1 MHNFRTLKSAL
12 EFYRAASALQL
23 PGHLRNQLLRA
34 ASSISLNLAEGK
46 GRGTRAD
53 QRRFFQIAMGSVRE
67 CQAIL
72 SLAELTDSTSWRILD
87 SVAAQLYKLLRAG
100 P

>member
-1 MHNFRTLKSAL
+1 M
-12 EFYRAASALQL
+12 
-23 PGHLRNQLLRA
+23 
-34 ASSISLNLAEGK
+34 
-46 GRGTRAD
+46 
-53 QRRFFQIAMGSVRE
+53 AMGSVRE

-72 SLAELTDSTSWRILD
+72 CLAELTGTASWSFLD